1 MTLHKSKKTNK
12 YKNESK
18 LLVFLYNTAVG
29 RTILKGLTG
38 PLVSRIGGAYMDSR
52 VSRIHIMNFVKSNN
66 IDMSDYLI
74 ENWPNFNEFFT
85 RKLKPGKRTVDMNP
99 DVLASPCDGRMSAY
113 RINEDS
119 LFAIKNSYYSVERLI
134 GSKELA
140 QKFNGGTAL
149 VLRLCVDDYHR
160 YGYACDGEIK
170 SQKYMPGRLHTVRPI
185 ALEKYPVFVENTR
198 ECTIIN
204 TDNFGLMA
212 QIEVGALMIGK
223 IENYKSAGRVR
234 KGEEKGR
241 FLYGGSTIVLLLQKD
256 QVEIDDMLYELS
268 AKGAEERIRFGQK
281 LGSEVGK

>member
-1 MTLHKSKKTNK
+1 MKKEVTK
-12 YKNESK
+12 KESK
-18 LLVFLYNTAVG
+18 LLVFLY
-29 RTILKGLTG
+29 RTIPGRIILKALTS
-38 PLVSRIGGAYMDSR
+38 PIISKIGGVYMDSR
-52 VSRIHIMNFVKSNN
+52 ISRIHILSFVKSNN
-66 IDMSDYLI
+66 IDMSDYKI

-85 RKLKPGKRTVDMNP
+85 RKLKAGKRVVDMSEN
-99 DVLASPCDGRMSAY
+99 VLASPCDGRLSAY

-140 QKFNGGTAL
+140 KKFSGGFAL

-160 YGYACDGEIK
+160 YGYACDGEII
-170 SQKYMPGRLHTVRPI
+170 SQKYIPGRLHTVRPI

-198 ECTIIN
+198 ECTMIK

-223 IENYKSAGRVR
+223 IENYKSSGLVS

-241 FLYGGSTIVLLLQKD
+241 FRGH
-256 QVEIDDMLYELS
+256 
-268 AKGAEERIRFGQK
+268 RFITN
-281 LGSEVGK
+281 ENEDYPF